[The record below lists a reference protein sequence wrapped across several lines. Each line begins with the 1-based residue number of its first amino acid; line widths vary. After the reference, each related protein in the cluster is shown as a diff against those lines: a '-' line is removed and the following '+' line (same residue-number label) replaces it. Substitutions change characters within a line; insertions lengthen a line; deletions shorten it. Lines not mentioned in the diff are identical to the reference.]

1 MKVLPPLARGQ
12 QPAQGQVQAVQVQ
25 VRVLVQAPMLLLLV
39 LLAYVLAQVLAQVLL
54 AQVLE
59 LELELELALVQA
71 LVLVVADAGVAEV
84 ASAGGHASLWFVC
97 MVTVPTVYRGSLLN
111 YGSTFTQ
118 TQTLSRE

>member
-12 QPAQGQVQAVQVQ
+12 QPAQGQVLVLVQDQ
-25 VRVLVQAPMLLLLV
+25 VRVLVQAPMQLLLLSLV
-39 LLAYVLAQVLAQVLL
+39 LAYVL

-59 LELELELALVQA
+59 LELELELALA
-71 LVLVVADAGVAEV
+71 LARVLVVADAGVAEV